1 MRKAELSRTTQETKI
16 EASLQIDGS
25 GKSDIAT
32 GIGFLDHM
40 LVLLAR
46 HSGFDLTVKVEGDL
60 YVDGHHSAEDTG
72 IVLGQ
77 ILARA
82 VGDKRGIERYGHAVV
97 PMDEALLEAVID
109 LSGRPFLVFDAE
121 FNSPAIGDFDTQLTE
136 EFFRALAYNAG
147 MTLHL
152 NCRYGK
158 NDHHK
163 VEGLFKAFARAL
175 RTAVRIDPD
184 RADQIPSTKGVL

>member
-121 FNSPAIGDFDTQLTE
+121 FSSPAIGDFDTQLTE
-136 EFFRALAYNAG
+136 EFFRAMAYNAG

>member
-40 LVLLAR
+40 
-46 HSGFDLTVKVEGDL
+46 
-60 YVDGHHSAEDTG
+60 
-72 IVLGQ
+72 Q

>member
-25 GKSDIAT
+25 GKSNIAT

-40 LVLLAR
+40 LTLLAR

>member
-40 LVLLAR
+40 LTLLAR

>member
-121 FNSPAIGDFDTQLTE
+121 FSSPAIGDFDTQLTE

-163 VEGLFKAFARAL
+163 AEGLFKAFARAL

>member
-121 FNSPAIGDFDTQLTE
+121 FSSPAIGDFDTQLTE

>member
-25 GKSDIAT
+25 GKSNIAT

-40 LVLLAR
+40 LTLLAR

-158 NDHHK
+158 NHHHK

>member
-1 MRKAELSRTTQETKI
+1 
-16 EASLQIDGS
+16 
-25 GKSDIAT
+25 
-32 GIGFLDHM
+32 
-40 LVLLAR
+40 
-46 HSGFDLTVKVEGDL
+46 
-60 YVDGHHSAEDTG
+60 
-72 IVLGQ
+72 
-77 ILARA
+77 
-82 VGDKRGIERYGHAVV
+82 
-97 PMDEALLEAVID
+97 MDEALLEAVID

-121 FNSPAIGDFDTQLTE
+121 FSSPAIGDFDTQLTE

-163 VEGLFKAFARAL
+163 AEGLFKAFARAL

>member
-163 VEGLFKAFARAL
+163 AEGLFKAFARAL